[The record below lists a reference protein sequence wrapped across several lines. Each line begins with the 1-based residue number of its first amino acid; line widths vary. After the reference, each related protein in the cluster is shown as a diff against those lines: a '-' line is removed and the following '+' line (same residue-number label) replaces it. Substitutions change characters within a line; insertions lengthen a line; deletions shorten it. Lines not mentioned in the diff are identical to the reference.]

1 MRLLREGVV
10 NDGVGSRPTAAA
22 GLPRRPEN
30 RLAQAVV
37 IKDKSYRVKIRPRVP
52 SHILGLV
59 IAGAILAFV
68 IVHVLATAPDMRPR
82 ESEGVNEL
90 ER

>member
-1 MRLLREGVV
+1 M
-10 NDGVGSRPTAAA
+10 
-22 GLPRRPEN
+22 
-30 RLAQAVV
+30 
-37 IKDKSYRVKIRPRVP
+37 KIRPRVP

-68 IVHVLATAPDMRPR
+68 VVHVLTTAPDMRPR
-82 ESEGVNEL
+82 GPKGVNEL